1 MRFNTRGE
9 RRFAHLVCSR
19 FTDNETLSF
28 MKPRSGCWGMESWEG
43 EVGSVCLHPSIS
55 AAEIK
60 VLRFLAERMRNLVS
74 TPLDVYAF
82 VSARLGNT
90 EPETETRTSPSD
102 ARRDKPPR
110 SPRRSASAPDAPRL
124 WPTPRDLR
132 ARNPLLQNAVR
143 TAQSAN
149 APAVGPGRSLLTC
162 WRAGFARAHQFHAA
176 FGC

>member
-1 MRFNTRGE
+1 MKKKCLTREQVAYPQALESADLVGADDPHPSGVRERGVELAVRLLGHGE
-9 RRFAHLVCSR
+9 
-19 FTDNETLSF
+19 
-28 MKPRSGCWGMESWEG
+28 G
-43 EVGSVCLHPSIS
+43 GSVCLHPSIS

-60 VLRFLAERMRNLVS
+60 VLRFLAERMRNLDS

-102 ARRDKPPR
+102 ARRDKPP
-110 SPRRSASAPDAPRL
+110 SPPRQSASTPAAPRH

-132 ARNPLLQNAVR
+132 ARNPLSQNAVR

-149 APAVGPGRSLLTC
+149 APAGRPGRSL
-162 WRAGFARAHQFHAA
+162 
-176 FGC
+176 